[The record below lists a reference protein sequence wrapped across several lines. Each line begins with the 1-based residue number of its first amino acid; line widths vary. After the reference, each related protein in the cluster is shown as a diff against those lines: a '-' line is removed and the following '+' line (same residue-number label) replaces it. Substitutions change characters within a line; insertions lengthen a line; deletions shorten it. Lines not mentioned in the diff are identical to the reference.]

1 MADDLATLQAQ
12 RDRLQEIRTKGLRS
26 YEIAGR
32 KLEYKSDAELKAA
45 LDDVERR
52 IAGLTRP
59 AVRRVVFSTSKGT

>member
-1 MADDLATLQAQ
+1 MADDLATLHAQ